1 MEKDKKDKNA
11 DIDEQYL
18 ISMMA
23 GGVQKEG
30 LPPNIVSVEN
40 AELKHLTKP
49 KAKSKK
55 NNTENYEQE
64 FLRNK
69 DGSARAG
76 KVVYVRP
83 EFHERLTRIVQVI
96 GEDKISVFEYMDNLL
111 EHHFRE
117 FGDEITQ
124 SFNDKYKPIL

>member
-23 GGVQKEG
+23 GGIQNEG
-30 LPPNIVSVEN
+30 LQPNTGPAEN
-40 AELKHLTKP
+40 IETKQVTKP
-49 KAKSKK
+49 KAKGKARG
-55 NNTENYEQE
+55 TDDYEQE

-96 GEDKISVFEYMDNLL
+96 GQDKISVFEYMDNLL

>member
-30 LPPNIVSVEN
+30 LSLNTSSVEN
-40 AELKHLTKP
+40 IGTKQVTKP
-49 KAKSKK
+49 KAKGK
-55 NNTENYEQE
+55 TGGTQNYEQE
-64 FLRNK
+64 FFRNK

-76 KVVYVRP
+76 KVVYIRP
-83 EFHERLTRIVQVI
+83 EFHERLTRMVQVI
-96 GEDKISVFEYMDNLL
+96 GEDKISIFEYMDNVLD
-111 EHHFRE
+111 HHFKE

>member
-1 MEKDKKDKNA
+1 MEKDKKDKNT

-30 LPPNIVSVEN
+30 LSSNTSPAKNTEPRHVI
-40 AELKHLTKP
+40 KP
-49 KAKSKK
+49 KAKSK
-55 NNTENYEQE
+55 TGGTQNYEQE
-64 FLRNK
+64 FFRNK

-96 GEDKISVFEYMDNLL
+96 GEDKISVFEYMDNVL
-111 EHHFRE
+111 EHHFKE
-117 FGDEITQ
+117 FGDEIIQ

>member
-30 LPPNIVSVEN
+30 LSLNTGPVEN
-40 AELKHLTKP
+40 IGTKQVTKP
-49 KAKSKK
+49 KAKGK
-55 NNTENYEQE
+55 TGGTQNYEQE
-64 FLRNK
+64 FFRNK

-76 KVVYVRP
+76 KVVYIRP
-83 EFHERLTRIVQVI
+83 EFHERLVRMVQVI
-96 GEDKISVFEYMDNLL
+96 GEAKISIFEYMDNVL

-117 FGDEITQ
+117 FGDQITQ

>member
-1 MEKDKKDKNA
+1 MEKDKKDQNA

-23 GGVQKEG
+23 SGVQKEG
-30 LPPNIVSVEN
+30 LSLNTGPVEN
-40 AELKHLTKP
+40 TEPKQVTKP
-49 KAKSKK
+49 KAKSNKRR
-55 NNTENYEQE
+55 TDDYEQE

-69 DGSARAG
+69 DGSARGG

-96 GEDKISVFEYMDNLL
+96 GQDKISVFEYMDNLL

>member
-30 LPPNIVSVEN
+30 LSLNTDPIENIGP
-40 AELKHLTKP
+40 KHVTKP
-49 KAKSKK
+49 RAKNKTGG
-55 NNTENYEQE
+55 TENYEQE
-64 FLRNK
+64 FFRNK

-76 KVVYVRP
+76 KVVYIRP
-83 EFHERLTRIVQVI
+83 EFHERLTRMVQVI
-96 GEDKISVFEYMDNLL
+96 GENKISIFEYMDNVL
-111 EHHFRE
+111 EHHFKE
-117 FGDEITQ
+117 FGDELIQ

>member
-1 MEKDKKDKNA
+1 
-11 DIDEQYL
+11 
-18 ISMMA
+18 MMA
-23 GGVQKEG
+23 DGVQKGG
-30 LPPNIVSVEN
+30 LSLNTDPVEN
-40 AELKHLTKP
+40 TEPKQVTKP
-49 KAKSKK
+49 KAKNK
-55 NNTENYEQE
+55 TRRTDVYEQE

-96 GEDKISVFEYMDNLL
+96 GQDKISVFEYMDNLL

>member
-1 MEKDKKDKNA
+1 MEKDNKGKNT

-23 GGVQKEG
+23 GGVQKDG
-30 LPPNIVSVEN
+30 LPPNTSSVEN
-40 AELKHLTKP
+40 TKP
-49 KAKSKK
+49 KARSK
-55 NNTENYEQE
+55 TRGADNYEQE
-64 FLRNK
+64 FLRSK
-69 DGSARAG
+69 KGSARAG

-111 EHHFRE
+111 EHHFSE
-117 FGDEITQ
+117 YGDEITQ

>member
-30 LPPNIVSVEN
+30 LSSNTGPVEN
-40 AELKHLTKP
+40 TEAKHVTKP
-49 KAKSKK
+49 KARSK
-55 NNTENYEQE
+55 TRGADNYEQE

-96 GEDKISVFEYMDNLL
+96 GEDKISVFEYMDNVL
-111 EHHFRE
+111 EHHFKE
-117 FGDEITQ
+117 FGDEIIQ